1 MVSGWWWWYIWKRGA
16 MRGTKTLGTCNCAM
30 DINYV
35 EYMVKQVI
43 DLQRHER
50 ESELMVLLLLCCIVV
65 DCVLGATYNKGAVE
79 RAMPIV

>member
-1 MVSGWWWWYIWKRGA
+1 

-50 ESELMVLLLLCCIVV
+50 ESELMLLLCCIVV
-65 DCVLGATYNKGAVE
+65 DCVLGATYNKRAVE
-79 RAMPIV
+79 RAMPSIVAS